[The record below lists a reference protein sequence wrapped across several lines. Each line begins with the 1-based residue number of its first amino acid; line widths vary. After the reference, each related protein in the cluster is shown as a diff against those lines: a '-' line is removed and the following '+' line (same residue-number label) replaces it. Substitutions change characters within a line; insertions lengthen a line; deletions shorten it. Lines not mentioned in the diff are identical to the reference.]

1 MFPKKEKLGGLFS
14 ATFLGEEVTGTMGI
28 LGRSFK
34 TPLPLTGPCSSPLPY
49 KQQPHADGGT
59 WHELPAKPSVIRLPR
74 CWRPL
79 SGGPRTAKALSPVSG
94 RAGGCGLT
102 WSSISWVMSSPGLSP
117 VAGEAPANQ
126 QSLSAMDSPTPTP
139 GDNCSRWGLG
149 TGKPPTRLGGMGL
162 LHQAIGST

>member
-1 MFPKKEKLGGLFS
+1 MGVLGLDRVRHCVPKEGESWGPVLSYLP
-14 ATFLGEEVTGTMGI
+14 GEEVMGTMGI

-74 CWRPL
+74 RWRPL
-79 SGGPRTAKALSPVSG
+79 SGGGPRTAKALSPVSG

-117 VAGEAPANQ
+117 AAGEAPANQ
-126 QSLSAMDSPTPTP
+126 RSLSTMDSPTPTP
-139 GDNCSRWGLG
+139 GDMQGVWGG
-149 TGKPPTRLGGMGL
+149 
-162 LHQAIGST
+162 